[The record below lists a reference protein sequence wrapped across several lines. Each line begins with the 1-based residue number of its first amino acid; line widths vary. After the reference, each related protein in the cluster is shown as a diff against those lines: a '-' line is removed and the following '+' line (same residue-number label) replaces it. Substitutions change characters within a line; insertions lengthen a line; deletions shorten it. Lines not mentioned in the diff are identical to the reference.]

1 MEKEKQYK
9 NAGSAPHPPRSA
21 SPLRSS
27 KNLGGLS
34 WLRWPLEHYSIM
46 LLIIAILFM
55 LGIYGMH
62 IMPKDEFPHATIRQ
76 GVVVAVYPGATSEEI
91 EQQVARPLERYLFT
105 FGEVKRSKT
114 TTTSQNDMCI
124 AMVELNDDVNNKDE
138 VWSKIKHGLNA
149 FKSQLPA
156 GVLAIVVNDDFGNT
170 SALLIAIESGQRS
183 YRELREYSDNLSD
196 RLRRIP
202 SVANVKLFG
211 EQKEQISLYV
221 DRQRLQAYGI
231 GQQML
236 FSRLQS
242 QGITT
247 MSGSISDDDQ
257 QVPIHVEAT
266 ENSVEEVANQII
278 FSDPAT
284 GNVVRVRD
292 VARVVREYDSNSS
305 RIEQDGHP
313 CVLLSMEM
321 TPGNNVVQY
330 GAEVDRV
337 LKEFR
342 ESELPDDVTITRI
355 ADKPKVVSMSITS
368 FLRDLL
374 ISMAV
379 IILVMMVLFP
389 LRSAIVAAI
398 TIPLSTF
405 VSVAIMYMVG
415 IELNIVTLAAL
426 IVVLGMIV
434 DNAIVVIDGYL
445 EYLGKG
451 YEPKEAAIESARQ
464 YFMPM
469 MLATLCICAIFYPFL
484 ITMKGVFHDCLED
497 FPWTITINLMVSLV
511 LAVTVIPFLEVKIIK
526 KPQQQTHPLPLPAV
540 RGVITSAAEEPADSP
555 PSQRGAGGGSITRWV
570 QKTYDGVLNKTFR
583 HPWLTM
589 LIGLGVIL
597 LSLIIVPALKI
608 RLFPYADRDQFAVEI
623 FLPDGKGL
631 KETEAV
637 ADSVYRVLSNDERIT
652 GITSFIG
659 CSSPRFM
666 DAYAPQMAGKNYAQ
680 FIVNTTS
687 DKATLELLANYQP
700 QLSEA
705 FPNAYVKFKRLD
717 YLSVPELEYRFYSD
731 NLDSLHVVAERLME
745 RMREMPELEW
755 VHTDFLQPYPI
766 INVEL
771 DPVASAQLGLTRTTA
786 AIALSATTS
795 DLRVGQIWERRQVGD
810 HSSGMG
816 DYELPIVV
824 KDHADITFSDIQN
837 VGIATPVTML
847 SGGLNTTNSTV
858 PLRQVAKVTPKW
870 TESRIMHRGGE
881 RCITVTAQFKQG
893 VFTSPVEQRIASIMQ
908 REIKLPQG
916 VRCEVGGEI
925 EYGDEALPQ
934 IFGGIAIAMLI
945 VFFFLLF
952 NFKKYG
958 ITLVCMVA
966 LALMIPGALI
976 GLGLMN
982 RALGLT
988 SIFGLITLMGMI
1000 MRNEILIFEHA
1011 NELVKRSLTPNP
1023 SPKER
1028 GVDTLA
1034 SEEGNL
1040 QDYSLPSPLGEGQG
1054 VRLYNEAVRQAAYD
1068 AGKRRMVP
1076 IFLTTATTAVGVV
1089 PMIIAQSSFWMPV
1102 GVTIFAGGIGSLI
1115 LVVTML
1121 PVVYWKV
1128 NLKKK
1133 ENPPP
1138 SPSL

>member
-1 MEKEKQYK
+1 M
-9 NAGSAPHPPRSA
+9 
-21 SPLRSS
+21 
-27 KNLGGLS
+27 
-34 WLRWPLEHYSIM
+34 
-46 LLIIAILFM
+46 
-55 LGIYGMH
+55 
-62 IMPKDEFPHATIRQ
+62 
-76 GVVVAVYPGATSEEI
+76 
-91 EQQVARPLERYLFT
+91 
-105 FGEVKRSKT
+105 
-114 TTTSQNDMCI
+114 
-124 AMVELNDDVNNKDE
+124 
-138 VWSKIKHGLNA
+138 
-149 FKSQLPA
+149 
-156 GVLAIVVNDDFGNT
+156 
-170 SALLIAIESGQRS
+170 
-183 YRELREYSDNLSD
+183 
-196 RLRRIP
+196 
-202 SVANVKLFG
+202 FG

-236 FSRLQS
+236 FSRLQA

-247 MSGSISDDDQ
+247 MSGSISDEDQ

-266 ENSVEEVANQII
+266 ENSVDEIANQII
-278 FSDPAT
+278 FSDPVT
-284 GNVVRVRD
+284 GKVARVRD

-330 GAEVDRV
+330 GEEVDKV
-337 LKEFR
+337 LDEFR
-342 ESELPDDVTITRI
+342 KSELPEDVTITRI
-355 ADKPKVVSMSITS
+355 ADKPKVVAMSVSS

-374 ISMAV
+374 ISMA
-379 IILVMMVLFP
+379 IIIIVMMVLFP

-405 VSVAIMYMVG
+405 VSVAIMYMAG

-451 YEPKEAAIESARQ
+451 MAPKEAAIESGRQ

-469 MLATLCICAIFYPFL
+469 MLATICICAIFYPFL
-484 ITMKGVFHDCLED
+484 ITMKGMFLDALQD

-511 LAVTVIPFLEVKIIK
+511 LAVTIIPYLETRIIK
-526 KPQQQTHPLPLPAV
+526 PDKVKTDGNA
-540 RGVITSAAEEPADSP
+540 ITK
-555 PSQRGAGGGSITRWV
+555 WV
-570 QKTYDGVLNKTFR
+570 QKTYDNVLDKTFR
-583 HPWLTM
+583 HPWMTM
-589 LIGLGVIL
+589 LIGLGLIL
-597 LSLIIVPALKI
+597 LSLLILPTLKI
-608 RLFPYADRDQFAVEI
+608 RLFPYADRDQLAVEI

-631 KETEAV
+631 KETEAI
-637 ADSVYRVLSNDERIT
+637 ADSVYRALRPDERIT

-666 DAYAPQMAGKNYAQ
+666 DAYAPQMAGRNYAQ

-687 DKATLELLANYQP
+687 EQATLDLLADYQSR
-700 QLSEA
+700 LSEA
-705 FPNAYVKFKRLD
+705 FPKAYVKFKRLD
-717 YLSVPELEYRFYSD
+717 YLMVPELEYRFYGE

-745 RMREMPELEW
+745 RMRQMPELEW

-771 DPVASAQLGLTRTTA
+771 DPVASAQLGITRTTA
-786 AIALSATTS
+786 ALALSATSS
-795 DLRVGQIWERRQVGD
+795 DLRVGQLWED
-810 HSSGMG
+810 N
-816 DYELPIVV
+816 YELPIVV
-824 KDHADITFSDIQN
+824 KDDTDMTYSDIQN
-837 VGIATPVTML
+837 LGIATPVSIL
-847 SGGLNTTNSTV
+847 SGGVNATNSTV
-858 PLRQVAKVTPKW
+858 PLRQVARVSPKW
-870 TESRIMHRGGE
+870 TESRIMHRAGE
-881 RCITVTAQFKQG
+881 RCITVTAQFAQG
-893 VFTSPVEQRIASIMQ
+893 VFTSPVEQRIAKIMQ
-908 REIKLPQG
+908 EEIELPQG

-958 ITLVCMVA
+958 ITLVCMAA
-966 LALMIPGALI
+966 LGLMIPGALI

-1011 NELVKRSLTPNP
+1011 NDLLKSEKLIVKSEKFATAA
-1023 SPKER
+1023 ER
-1028 GVDTLA
+1028 I
-1034 SEEGNL
+1034 
-1040 QDYSLPSPLGEGQG
+1040 Q
-1054 VRLYNEAVRQAAYD
+1054 YNEAVKQAAYE

-1121 PVVYWKV
+1121 PVIYWKV
-1128 NLKKK
+1128 NLK
-1133 ENPPP
+1133 
-1138 SPSL
+1138 

>member
-1 MEKEKQYK
+1 M
-9 NAGSAPHPPRSA
+9 
-21 SPLRSS
+21 
-27 KNLGGLS
+27 
-34 WLRWPLEHYSIM
+34 
-46 LLIIAILFM
+46 
-55 LGIYGMH
+55 GIYGMY

-76 GVVVAVYPGATSEEI
+76 GVVVAVYPGATSEEV

-105 FGEVKRSKT
+105 FGEVNRKKT
-114 TTTSQNDMCI
+114 TTQSQNGMCI
-124 AMVELNDDVNNKDE
+124 VMVKLNDDVNNKDE
-138 VWSKIKHGLNA
+138 VWSKIKHGLNG
-149 FKSQLPA
+149 FKAQLPS

-170 SALLIAIESGQRS
+170 SALLIAIESDQRS
-183 YRELREYSDNLSD
+183 YRELKQYSDDLSD

-211 EQKEQISLYV
+211 EQKEQISLYI

-236 FSRLQS
+236 FSRLQA

-257 QVPIHVEAT
+257 QIPIHVEAQ
-266 ENSVEEVANQII
+266 ENSEEEIANQII
-278 FSDPAT
+278 FSDPVT
-284 GNVVRVRD
+284 GKVARVRD
-292 VARVVREYDSNSS
+292 VARVVREYEPMSS

-330 GAEVDRV
+330 GQQVERV
-337 LKEFR
+337 LSSFAAE
-342 ESELPDDVTITRI
+342 ELPDDVHVTRI
-355 ADKPKVVSMSITS
+355 ADKPKVVAMSVS
-368 FLRDLL
+368 DFLRDLL
-374 ISMAV
+374 ISMLI

-389 LRSAIVAAI
+389 IRSAIVAAI

-405 VSVAIMYMVG
+405 VSVAVMYMMG

-434 DNAIVVIDGYL
+434 DNSIVVIDGYL

-451 YEPKEAAIESARQ
+451 LRPFDAAMESSRQ

-469 MLATLCICAIFYPFL
+469 MLATICICAIFYPFL
-484 ITMKGVFHDCLED
+484 ITMKGMFHDCLVD
-497 FPWTITINLMVSLV
+497 FPVTITINLMVSLV
-511 LAVTVIPFLEVKIIK
+511 LAVTVIPFLETKLIK
-526 KPQQQTHPLPLPAV
+526 TSTPQP
-540 RGVITSAAEEPADSP
+540 
-555 PSQRGAGGGSITRWV
+555 GGSAITKWV
-570 QKTYDGVLNKTFR
+570 QRTYDKVLDWTFG
-583 HPWLTM
+583 HPWLT
-589 LIGLGVIL
+589 IYGGIAVIL
-597 LSLIIVPALKI
+597 LSCLIAPTLKI

-631 KETEAV
+631 AETRVV
-637 ADSVYRVLSNDERIT
+637 ADSVSHILAKDERIT
-652 GITSFIG
+652 SITGFIG

-666 DAYAPQMAGKNYAQ
+666 DAYAPQMAGNNYAQ
-680 FIVNTTS
+680 FIVNTKS
-687 DKATLELLANYQP
+687 DKATIDLLTQYQP
-700 QLSEA
+700 QLSET

-717 YLSVPELEYRFYSD
+717 YLEVNELEYRFYGD

-745 RMREMPELEW
+745 RMRQMPELEW
-755 VHTDFLQPYPI
+755 VHTDYLQPYPI

-771 DPVASAQLGLTRTTA
+771 DPVTSAQLGITRTTA
-786 AIALSATTS
+786 QLALSATSS
-795 DLRVGQIWERRQVGD
+795 DLRVGQIWED
-810 HSSGMG
+810 N
-816 DYELPIVV
+816 YELPIVV
-824 KDHADITFSDIQN
+824 KDDADMTFSDIAN
-837 VGIATPVTML
+837 LGIPSPASMV
-847 SGGLNTTNSTV
+847 SGGLKSTNSTV
-858 PLRQVAKVTPKW
+858 PLRQIATVQPKW
-870 TESRIMHRGGE
+870 SESRIMHRGGE
-881 RCITVTAQFKQG
+881 RCITVTAQFAQG
-893 VFTSPVEQRIASIMQ
+893 VYTAPIEKEIARVMQ
-908 REIKLPQG
+908 EDIELPQG
-916 VRCEVGGEI
+916 IRTEVGGEI

-934 IFGGIAIAMLI
+934 IFGGIAIAEVI

-952 NFKKYG
+952 NFKRYG
-958 ITLVCMVA
+958 ITIICMVA

-1011 NELVKRSLTPNP
+1011 NSLIENEKLKMDN
-1023 SPKER
+1023 SQ
-1028 GVDTLA
+1028 L
-1034 SEEGNL
+1034 SINNY
-1040 QDYSLPSPLGEGQG
+1040 Q
-1054 VRLYNEAVRQAAYD
+1054 LYNEIVKKAAYD

-1115 LVVTML
+1115 MVVTML
-1121 PVVYWKV
+1121 PVIYWKV
-1128 NLKKK
+1128 STK
-1133 ENPPP
+1133 
-1138 SPSL
+1138 

>member
-1 MEKEKQYK
+1 MKEKM
-9 NAGSAPHPPRSA
+9 
-21 SPLRSS
+21 
-27 KNLGGLS
+27 S
-34 WLRWPLEHYSIM
+34 WLRWPLEHYSIS
-46 LLIIAILFM
+46 LLIILILFVM
-55 LGIYGMH
+55 GIYGMYV
-62 IMPKDEFPHATIRQ
+62 MPKDEFPHATIRQ

-105 FGEVKRSKT
+105 YGEVNRAKT
-114 TTTSQNDMCI
+114 VTTSQNGMCI
-124 AMVELNDDVNNKDE
+124 VMVKLNDDVNNKDE
-138 VWSKIKHGLNA
+138 VWSKIKHGLNT
-149 FKSQLPA
+149 FKSSLPA
-156 GVLAIVVNDDFGNT
+156 GVLAVVVNDDFGNT
-170 SALLIAIESGQRS
+170 SALLIAVESGQRS
-183 YRELREYSDNLSD
+183 YRELKDYSDRLSD

-236 FSRLQS
+236 FSRLQA

-257 QVPIHVEAT
+257 QVPIHVAPT
-266 ENSVEEVANQII
+266 ENSVEEIANQII
-278 FSDPAT
+278 FSDPAS
-284 GNVVRVRD
+284 GKVARVRD
-292 VARVVREYDSNSS
+292 VARVVREYDTQSS

-330 GAEVDRV
+330 GEEIESVLSRFSAE
-337 LKEFR
+337 
-342 ESELPDDVTITRI
+342 ELPDDVTITRI
-355 ADKPKVVSMSITS
+355 ADKPKVVALSVSN
-368 FLRDLL
+368 FLRDLI
-374 ISMAV
+374 ISMV
-379 IILVMMVLFP
+379 IIILVMMVLFP
-389 LRSAIVAAI
+389 LRSAIVASI

-405 VSVAIMYMVG
+405 VSVSIMYLMG

-451 YEPKEAAIESARQ
+451 FAPKDAAIESSRQ

-484 ITMKGVFHDCLED
+484 LTMKGMFHDALED
-497 FPWTITINLMVSLV
+497 FPITITINLMVSLL
-511 LAVTVIPFLEVKIIK
+511 LAVTVIPFLEVRIIK
-526 KPQQQTHPLPLPAV
+526 PGKVSTSGNAITH
-540 RGVITSAAEEPADSP
+540 
-555 PSQRGAGGGSITRWV
+555 WV
-570 QKTYDGVLNKTFR
+570 QHTYDRVLDWTFG
-583 HPWLTM
+583 HPWLT
-589 LIGLGVIL
+589 IGGGIGVIL
-597 LSLIIVPALKI
+597 LSCLILPTLKI

-623 FLPDGKGL
+623 FLPEGKGMA
-631 KETEAV
+631 ETEAV
-637 ADSVYRVLSNDERIT
+637 ADSVYHALRPDERIT

-680 FIVNTTS
+680 FIVNTES
-687 DKATLELLANYQP
+687 DKATLDLLAQYQP

-717 YLSVPELEYRFYSD
+717 YLEVSELEYRFYGD
-731 NLDSLHVVAERLME
+731 NLDSLHIVAERLME

-755 VHTDFLQPYPI
+755 VHTDYLQPYPI

-771 DPVASAQLGLTRTTA
+771 DPVASAQLGITRTTA
-786 AIALSATTS
+786 ALALSATSS
-795 DLRVGQIWERRQVGD
+795 DLRVGQIWEK
-810 HSSGMG
+810 SLGMG

-824 KDHADITFSDIQN
+824 RDNSDMTYSDIEN
-837 VGIATPVTML
+837 LGIATPVSML
-847 SGGLNTTNSTV
+847 SAGLTSSNKTV
-858 PLRQVAKVTPKW
+858 PLRQIAKVSPQW
-870 TESRIMHRGGE
+870 SESRILHRGGE
-881 RCITVTAQFKQG
+881 RCITVTAQFAQG
-893 VFTSPVEQRIASIMQ
+893 VYTALVEQRIAQIMQ
-908 REIKLPQG
+908 EEIDIPQG
-916 VRCEVGGEI
+916 VRTEVGGEI

-934 IFGGIAIAMLI
+934 IFWGIVIAMII

-958 ITLVCMVA
+958 ITLVCMAA
-966 LALMIPGALI
+966 LGLMIPGALI
-976 GLGLMN
+976 GLGVMN

-1011 NELVKRSLTPNP
+1011 IDLIKKYVAEHGDWT
-1023 SPKER
+1023 
-1028 GVDTLA
+1028 VDRKA
-1034 SEEGNL
+1034 
-1040 QDYSLPSPLGEGQG
+1040 
-1054 VRLYNEAVRQAAYD
+1054 YNEAVRQAAYD

-1102 GVTIFAGGIGSLI
+1102 GVTIFAGGIGSLVM
-1115 LVVTML
+1115 VVTIL
-1121 PVVYWKV
+1121 PVIYWKV
-1128 NLKKK
+1128 STK
-1133 ENPPP
+1133 
-1138 SPSL
+1138 

>member
-1 MEKEKQYK
+1 MKEKM
-9 NAGSAPHPPRSA
+9 
-21 SPLRSS
+21 
-27 KNLGGLS
+27 S
-34 WLRWPLEHYSIM
+34 WLKWPLEHYSIT
-46 LLIIAILFM
+46 LLIISILFV
-55 LGIYGMH
+55 LGIYGMYV
-62 IMPKDEFPHATIRQ
+62 MPKDEFPHTIIRQ

-105 FGEVKRSKT
+105 FGEVKRAKT
-114 TTTSQNDMCI
+114 TTTSQNGLCI

-138 VWSKIKHGLNA
+138 VWSKIKHGLNS
-149 FKSQLPA
+149 FKSQLPT

-170 SALLIAIESGQRS
+170 SALLIAIESNQRS
-183 YRELREYSDNLSD
+183 YRELKKYSDALSD

-202 SVANVKLFG
+202 SVANIKMFG

-231 GQQML
+231 GHQIL
-236 FSRLQS
+236 FSHLQA
-242 QGITT
+242 QGLTT
-247 MSGSISDDDQ
+247 LSGGIDDEKQ
-257 QVPIHVEAT
+257 QVPIHIEAT
-266 ENSVEEVANQII
+266 ENSVEEIANMII
-278 FSDPAT
+278 FNDPAT
-284 GNVVRVRD
+284 GKVARVRD
-292 VARVVREYDSNSS
+292 IARVVREYDTHAS

-313 CVLLSMEM
+313 CMLLSMEM
-321 TPGNNVVQY
+321 TAGNNVVTY
-330 GAEVDRV
+330 GEEVDKV
-337 LKEFR
+337 LQQFR
-342 ESELPDDVTITRI
+342 ENELPDDVTITRI
-355 ADKPKVVSMSITS
+355 ADKPKVVAMSVTS

-374 ISMAV
+374 ISMAI

-389 LRSAIVAAI
+389 VRSAIVAAI
-398 TIPLSTF
+398 TVPLSTF
-405 VSVAIMYMVG
+405 ISVAIMYMTG
-415 IELNIVTLAAL
+415 IELNIITLAAL

-434 DNAIVVIDGYL
+434 DNSIVVIDGYL

-451 YEPKEAAIESARQ
+451 YEPHKAAIESARQ

-469 MLATLCICAIFYPFL
+469 MLATICICAIFYPFL
-484 ITMKGVFHDCLED
+484 LTFTGMFYDAMKD
-497 FPWTITINLMVSLV
+497 FPWTITINLMVSLF
-511 LAVTVIPFLEVKIIK
+511 LAVTVIPFLEVHIIK
-526 KPQQQTHPLPLPAV
+526 PGKVTTGGNA
-540 RGVITSAAEEPADSP
+540 ITK
-555 PSQRGAGGGSITRWV
+555 WV
-570 QKTYDGVLNKTFR
+570 QRTYDQVLDWTFH
-583 HPWLTM
+583 HPWLT
-589 LIGLGVIL
+589 IGGGISVIL

-631 KETEAV
+631 AETETV
-637 ADSVYRVLSNDERIT
+637 ADSVYHTLASDERIT
-652 GITSFIG
+652 GITSFLG

-687 DKATLELLANYQP
+687 DKATLELLSEYQP
-700 QLSEA
+700 RLSEV

-717 YLSVPELEYRFYSD
+717 YMSVPELEYRFYGD
-731 NLDSLHVVAERLME
+731 NLDSLHVAAERLME
-745 RMREMPELEW
+745 RMRQMPELEW
-755 VHTDFLQPYPI
+755 VHTDFMQPYPI

-771 DPVASAQLGLTRTTA
+771 DPVASAQLGITRTIA
-786 AIALSATTS
+786 ALTLSATSS
-795 DLRVGQIWERRQVGD
+795 DLRVGQIWED
-810 HSSGMG
+810 

-824 KDHADITFSDIQN
+824 KDDTDLTYTDIQN
-837 VGIATPVTML
+837 LGLTIPASML
-847 SGGLNTTNSTV
+847 SGGLNHTNSTV

-870 TESRIMHRGGE
+870 SESRIMHRAGE
-881 RCITVTAQFKQG
+881 RCITVTAQFAQG
-893 VFTSPVEQRIASIMQ
+893 VYTSPVEKRIATMMTD
-908 REIKLPQG
+908 EIQLPQG
-916 VRCEVGGEI
+916 VRTEVGGEI
-925 EYGDEALPQ
+925 EYGDESLPQ
-934 IFGGIAIAMLI
+934 IFGGISIAMLI

-958 ITLVCMVA
+958 ITTVCMVA

-1011 NELVKRSLTPNP
+1011 IDLIRSKESEVRGVKEYNEL
-1023 SPKER
+1023 
-1028 GVDTLA
+1028 
-1034 SEEGNL
+1034 
-1040 QDYSLPSPLGEGQG
+1040 
-1054 VRLYNEAVRQAAYD
+1054 VRQAAYD

-1115 LVVTML
+1115 MVVTIL

-1128 NLKKK
+1128 SQK
-1133 ENPPP
+1133 
-1138 SPSL
+1138 

>member
-1 MEKEKQYK
+1 MKEKM
-9 NAGSAPHPPRSA
+9 
-21 SPLRSS
+21 
-27 KNLGGLS
+27 S
-34 WLRWPLEHYSIM
+34 WLRWPLEHYSIS
-46 LLIIAILFM
+46 LLIILILFV
-55 LGIYGMH
+55 LGIYGMYV
-62 IMPKDEFPHATIRQ
+62 MPKDEFPHATIRQ
-76 GVVVAVYPGATSEEI
+76 GVVVAVYPGATSEEV

-105 FGEVKRSKT
+105 YGEVNRAKT
-114 TTTSQNDMCI
+114 TTTSQNGMCI
-124 AMVELNDDVNNKDE
+124 VMVKLNDNVNNKDE
-138 VWSKIKHGLNA
+138 VWSKIKHGLNT

-156 GVLAIVVNDDFGNT
+156 GVLAVVVNDDFGNT
-170 SALLIAIESGQRS
+170 SALLIAVESGQRS
-183 YRELREYSDNLSD
+183 YRELKDYSDRLSD

-202 SVANVKLFG
+202 SVANVKMFG

-236 FSRLQS
+236 FSRLQA

-257 QVPIHVEAT
+257 QVPIHIEPT
-266 ENSVEEVANQII
+266 ENSVEEIANQII
-278 FSDPAT
+278 FSDPVSGKVA
-284 GNVVRVRD
+284 RVRD
-292 VARVVREYDSNSS
+292 VARVVREYDTTAS

-321 TPGNNVVQY
+321 TAGNNVVTY
-330 GAEVDRV
+330 GKDVDRV
-337 LKEFR
+337 LDDFR

-355 ADKPKVVSMSITS
+355 ADKPKVVAMSVS
-368 FLRDLL
+368 DFLRDLL
-374 ISMAV
+374 ISMV
-379 IILVMMVLFP
+379 IIILVMMVLFP

-405 VSVAIMYMVG
+405 VSVAIMYMAG

-451 YEPKEAAIESARQ
+451 LAPKDAAIESARQ

-469 MLATLCICAIFYPFL
+469 LLATICICAIFFPFL
-484 ITMKGVFHDCLED
+484 LTMKGMFRDALQD
-497 FPWTITINLMVSLV
+497 FPVTITINLMVSLL

-526 KPQQQTHPLPLPAV
+526 APHSSPEGDTIVSSTGTNEAPSGAV
-540 RGVITSAAEEPADSP
+540 G
-555 PSQRGAGGGSITRWV
+555 GASGGIVTWV
-570 QKTYDGVLNKTFR
+570 QRTYDRTLDLTFR
-583 HPWLTM
+583 HPWLTIGTG
-589 LIGLGVIL
+589 IGLIL
-597 LSLIIVPALKI
+597 LSCLIMPTLKI

-623 FLPDGKGL
+623 FLPDGKGMA
-631 KETEAV
+631 ETETI
-637 ADSVYRVLSNDERIT
+637 ADSVYNALRQDERIT
-652 GITSFIG
+652 GITSFLG

-687 DKATLELLANYQP
+687 DKATLALLAEYQP

-717 YLSVPELEYRFYSD
+717 YLEVPELEYRFYGD
-731 NLDSLHVVAERLME
+731 NLDSLHTAAERLME
-745 RMREMPELEW
+745 RMRQMPELEW
-755 VHTDFLQPYPI
+755 VHTDYMQPYPI

-771 DPVASAQLGLTRTTA
+771 DPVASSQLGITRTTA
-786 AIALSATTS
+786 ALALSSTSS
-795 DLRVGQIWERRQVGD
+795 DLRIGQIWE
-810 HSSGMG
+810 G

-824 KDHADITFSDIQN
+824 RDRTDMTFSDIEDL
-837 VGIATPVTML
+837 GISSPVTML
-847 SGGLNTTNSTV
+847 SSGLNSTNTTV
-858 PLRQVAKVTPKW
+858 PLRQIARVQPKW
-870 TESRIMHRGGE
+870 SESRIMHRGGE
-881 RCITVTAQFKQG
+881 RCITVTAQFAQG
-893 VFTSPVEQRIASIMQ
+893 VYTSPVETRIAKMMQ
-908 REIKLPQG
+908 EEIQLPQG
-916 VRCEVGGEI
+916 VHTEVGGEI

-934 IFGGIAIAMLI
+934 IFSGIAIAMLI

-958 ITLVCMVA
+958 ITLVCMAA
-966 LALMIPGALI
+966 LAFMLPGALV

-1011 NELVKRSLTPNP
+1011 NDLVKRWSPN
-1023 SPKER
+1023 
-1028 GVDTLA
+1028 
-1034 SEEGNL
+1034 
-1040 QDYSLPSPLGEGQG
+1040 LGG
-1054 VRLYNEAVRQAAYD
+1054 LSYNEAVRQAAYD

-1102 GVTIFAGGIGSLI
+1102 GVTIFAGGIGALI

-1121 PVVYWKV
+1121 PVIYWKV
-1128 NLKKK
+1128 NLK
-1133 ENPPP
+1133 
-1138 SPSL
+1138 